1 MSGRYDRGRL
11 SASGLRGFTLI
22 ELLVALA
29 VFSSLSVMAYGGL
42 RTLMITRAQTEQ
54 ASQRLSQ
61 LQTSLLLL
69 QQDLEQMVARGIRNE
84 YGDPEP
90 ALVAGT
96 SSDYLLAFTRGGWR
110 TLGTT
115 RQSTLRRI
123 GYQLEDGELQRLS
136 WPVLDRARDS
146 EVQKTALLQGV
157 QEIGFRFLQDSNW
170 IEVWPQTAQ
179 QNDKL
184 PSAVEITLTLDG
196 WGELRRLF
204 TLPH

>member
-1 MSGRYDRGRL
+1 MNGSRGRPRQP
-11 SASGLRGFTLI
+11 AAGVRGFTLI
-22 ELLVALA
+22 ELLVALV
-29 VFSSLSVMAYGGL
+29 VFASLSVMAYGGL
-42 RTLMITRAQTEQ
+42 RTLMTTRVQTEQ

-61 LQTSLLLL
+61 LQTAFLLL

-110 TLGTT
+110 TLGAA
-115 RQSTLRRI
+115 RQSALRRV
-123 GYQLEDGELQRLS
+123 GYQLEGGELQRLS
-136 WPVLDRARDS
+136 WPVLDRSGDS

-157 QEIGFRFLQDSNW
+157 QEIGFSFLQDANW

-179 QNDKL
+179 QNDQL
-184 PSAVEITLTLDG
+184 PSAVEIHLTLDG
-196 WGELRRLF
+196 WGEIRRLF